1 MSEKRAKSF
10 VIKEI
15 LELTGEYV
23 EDELMKFTFQ
33 ALCKMKKTL
42 VDKQRDSPEHD
53 DEPFW
58 SPWHCEYRDR
68 E

>member
-15 LELTGEYV
+15 IELTGEYV

-33 ALCKMKKTL
+33 ALCKMKKTISE
-42 VDKQRDSPEHD
+42 KQKDVRAHEEETS
-53 DEPFW
+53 W

>member
-10 VIKEI
+10 VIREI
-15 LELTGEYV
+15 IELTGEHV

-33 ALCKMKKTL
+33 ALCKMKKTIIE
-42 VDKQRDSPEHD
+42 KQKDHD
-53 DEPFW
+53 DEPSW